1 MVDRSARVGH
11 GISSNSAIIYIIYI
25 YIVFL
30 IPRRNSGDQVLIRV
44 GICLRGTLT
53 LLRRSVDPRFVS
65 IIAVSLVSKS
75 DRFNLGEEISFYRDE
90 NC

>member
-1 MVDRSARVGH
+1 MEFP
-11 GISSNSAIIYIIYI
+11 AIVRLYIYI

-75 DRFNLGEEISFYRDE
+75 DRLNLGEEISFYRDE
-90 NC
+90 KLLNFLRFFM